1 MPSSGSLAP
10 HRNIFIGLQGR
21 INAQSIVWELKVKET
36 ITIPLDEDTAKL
48 YQQMPEE
55 LRQKI
60 VLLLSI
66 LAHNIMMASPP
77 PLEVIM
83 DEISQKAKERGLTQE
98 ILDALLAEG

>member
-1 MPSSGSLAP
+1 MPSSGSLAS
-10 HRNIFIGLQGR
+10 HRNIVIGLQGR

-48 YQQMPEE
+48 YQQMPDE

-66 LAHNIMMASPP
+66 LAHNIMASPP

>member
-1 MPSSGSLAP
+1 MPSSGSLTS
-10 HRNIFIGLQGR
+10 HRNIVIGLHGR

-48 YQQMPEE
+48 YQQMPDE

-66 LAHNIMMASPP
+66 LAHNIMASPP

>member
-1 MPSSGSLAP
+1 MPSSGSLTS
-10 HRNIFIGLQGR
+10 HRNIVIGLQGR

-48 YQQMPEE
+48 YQQMPDE

-66 LAHNIMMASPP
+66 LAHNIMASPP

>member
-1 MPSSGSLAP
+1 MPSSGSLAS
-10 HRNIFIGLQGR
+10 HRNIVIELQGR

-48 YQQMPEE
+48 YQQMPDE

-66 LAHNIMMASPP
+66 LAHNIMASPP

>member
-1 MPSSGSLAP
+1 MPSSGSLAS
-10 HRNIFIGLQGR
+10 HRNIVIELQGR
-21 INAQSIVWELKVKET
+21 INAQSIVWELKVEET

-48 YQQMPEE
+48 YQQMPDE

-66 LAHNIMMASPP
+66 LAHNIMASPP

-83 DEISQKAKERGLTQE
+83 DEISQKAKERGVTQE

>member
-1 MPSSGSLAP
+1 MPSSGSLTS
-10 HRNIFIGLQGR
+10 HRNIVIGLQGR

-48 YQQMPEE
+48 YQQIPDE

-66 LAHNIMMASPP
+66 LAHNIMASPP

>member
-1 MPSSGSLAP
+1 M
-10 HRNIFIGLQGR
+10 
-21 INAQSIVWELKVKET
+21 KET

-48 YQQMPEE
+48 YQQMPDE

-66 LAHNIMMASPP
+66 LAHNIMASPP